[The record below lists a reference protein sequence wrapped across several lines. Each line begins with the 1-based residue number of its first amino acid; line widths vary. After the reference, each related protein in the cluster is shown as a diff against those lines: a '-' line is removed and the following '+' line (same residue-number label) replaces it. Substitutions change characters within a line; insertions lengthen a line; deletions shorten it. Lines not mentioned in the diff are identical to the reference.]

1 MRDKLAEIA
10 GGTARKRTVF
20 VTTHYMDEAERCDDV
35 VILDH
40 GRLLAAGNPGE
51 LCERTST
58 KGLEDAFVSLTGHD
72 IRDAGDEEAG
82 GMSAM
87 NCASA
92 CAGGGER

>member
-1 MRDKLAEIA
+1 VWDKLAEIA

-40 GRLLAAGNPGE
+40 GRLLARGNPGE
-51 LCERTST
+51 LCERTGT
-58 KGLEDAFVSLTGHD
+58 KRLEDAFVSLTGHD

-87 NCASA
+87 KSRLRMR
-92 CAGGGER
+92 GRG